1 MILDPGDV
9 TMKLELL
16 QALADHHKCTHI
28 HFWRVPKHG
37 AACALGPLALLISNE
52 TIEDDNAEW
61 KLLTFTPKRRKSLA
75 ALQIPM
81 MIKVSS
87 LVQYWP
93 SYVSLTDLSLC
104 LVDKIQELAE
114 NGQDIIGRHVD
125 AFEHRQLPKN
135 EEWIYEDIILASSK
149 GESLEKLAVERRLNC
164 CLELENMMRA
174 SGEI

>member
-1 MILDPGDV
+1 MILDPEDV

-16 QALADHHKCTHI
+16 QALADHHKCTYI

-52 TIEDDNAEW
+52 AIDVDNAEW
-61 KLLTFTPKRRKSLA
+61 KLLTFTPKRRKSLT

-81 MIKVSS
+81 MIKISS
-87 LVQYWP
+87 LVECWP

-104 LVDKIQELAE
+104 LIDKIQELVKS
-114 NGQDIIGRHVD
+114 GQDIIGRHVD

-149 GESLEKLAVERRLNC
+149 GESLEKFAVERRLN
-164 CLELENMMRA
+164 LVA
-174 SGEI
+174 

>member
-1 MILDPGDV
+1 M
-9 TMKLELL
+9 
-16 QALADHHKCTHI
+16 
-28 HFWRVPKHG
+28 
-37 AACALGPLALLISNE
+37 ISNE
-52 TIEDDNAEW
+52 TIEDDDAEW

-81 MIKVSS
+81 MIKISS

-104 LVDKIQELAE
+104 LIDKIQELVK

-149 GESLEKLAVERRLNC
+149 GESLEKLAVERRLN
-164 CLELENMMRA
+164 LVA
-174 SGEI
+174 